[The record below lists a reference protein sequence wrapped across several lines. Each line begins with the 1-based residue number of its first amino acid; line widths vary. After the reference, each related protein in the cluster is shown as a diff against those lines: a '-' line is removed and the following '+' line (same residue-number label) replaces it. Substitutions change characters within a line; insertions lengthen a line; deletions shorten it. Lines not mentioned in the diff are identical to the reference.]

1 MKTLSKLVSTSS
13 VSLLVITSPVLI
25 SGSHKKPVTLS
36 TANITAVTAS
46 HYTSH
51 NSNKIPNFV
60 SYHAAAPAVAV
71 EKVDFAAVA
80 AAKKAFEV
88 KMVILEAVSLYDSM
102 KLGRTGLN
110 EKAFEY
116 AWRGYHNLLKKG
128 VINKN
133 NVLSICD
140 FTQSSHRK
148 RLYVIDVK
156 KRKLLYNTFVAHG
169 MNSGIEYASSFSN
182 RPESFKSSLGFY
194 LTSKAYMGRNGL
206 SLKVTGLEKGYN
218 DLAAKRNIVL
228 HGSDYIGM
236 DYLKTNGE
244 MGRSLGC
251 AAIPNQVSHK
261 IIKTIKNG
269 SCLFIYHPTKRYLNQ
284 SAVING

>member
-36 TANITAVTAS
+36 TANITAITAP

-51 NSNKIPNFV
+51 TTNKLSNSV
-60 SYHAAAPAVAV
+60 SFHAAAPAV
-71 EKVDFAAVA
+71 EKKADFAAIA

-88 KMVILEAVSLYDSM
+88 KMVILEAVTLYDSM

-128 VINKN
+128 VINKS

-228 HGSDYIGM
+228 HGSDYIGL

-269 SCLFIYHPTKRYLNQ
+269 SCLFIYHPTKRYLTQ

>member
-36 TANITAVTAS
+36 TANITAITAH

-51 NSNKIPNFV
+51 TTNKLSNSV
-60 SYHAAAPAVAV
+60 SYHAAAPAV
-71 EKVDFAAVA
+71 EKKADFAAIA

-88 KMVILEAVSLYDSM
+88 KMVILEAVTLYDSM

-128 VINKN
+128 VINKSS
-133 NVLSICD
+133 VLSICD

-169 MNSGIEYASSFSN
+169 MNSRINYQRSFSN
-182 RPESFKSSLGFY
+182 RPE
-194 LTSKAYMGRNGL
+194 
-206 SLKVTGLEKGYN
+206 
-218 DLAAKRNIVL
+218 
-228 HGSDYIGM
+228 
-236 DYLKTNGE
+236 
-244 MGRSLGC
+244 
-251 AAIPNQVSHK
+251 
-261 IIKTIKNG
+261 
-269 SCLFIYHPTKRYLNQ
+269 
-284 SAVING
+284 